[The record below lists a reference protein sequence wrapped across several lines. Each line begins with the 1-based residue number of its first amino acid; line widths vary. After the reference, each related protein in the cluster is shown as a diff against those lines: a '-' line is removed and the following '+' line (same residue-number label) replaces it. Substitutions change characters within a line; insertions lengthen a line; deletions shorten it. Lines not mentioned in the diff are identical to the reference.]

1 MFHLVQ
7 VTQTVFCLVSMI
19 LTSLFA
25 LSLSG
30 VASSD
35 VVIGNGLSKNLLAAG
50 LFILIGCC
58 IDFGKYLF
66 WSERHRSYYYG
77 AMALVLTGFSLL
89 ASCAFF
95 LSAEFVAINNSRLES
110 TEYRVLQERTDA
122 IRQEI
127 NHHERLLEKRLN
139 SEFHRQWVEG
149 EKNAERI
156 RELKGSLIRLME
168 LSSSAGKDTAMNEVP
183 ITRFFAVL
191 GQIFGVSTEAVRNF
205 GYGLL
210 ALLLE
215 VITLGAIS
223 LANSMQHD
231 VLVADKESDDSTE
244 SESTIDD
251 SEQRRKMVNLSNDI
265 VQGRTQPVIRKIK
278 AAQYELDIDEI
289 RQVLMNLYM
298 AGLIEKDA
306 RNSYKLADL
315 SKP

>member
-1 MFHLVQ
+1 MRLIQIVKY
-7 VTQTVFCLVSMI
+7 TFCAVSMI

-58 IDFGKYLF
+58 VDFGKYLF
-66 WSERHRSYYYG
+66 WSERHRSHYYG

-95 LSAEFVAINNSRLES
+95 LSAEFVAINNSQLES
-110 TEYRVLQERTDA
+110 TEYRVLQERADA

-156 RELKGSLIRLME
+156 RELKGSLVRLME
-168 LSSSAGKDTAMNEVP
+168 LSSNAGKNTALNEVP

-191 GQIFGVSTEAVRNF
+191 GRIFGVSIETVRNF

-223 LANSMQHD
+223 LANSMRREA
-231 VLVADKESDDSTE
+231 LCADKETADAIKPEASVDDSV
-244 SESTIDD
+244 
-251 SEQRRKMVNLSNDI
+251 QREKIVNLSNDI
-265 VQGRTQPVIRKIK
+265 IRGQIQPVIRKIK

-289 RQVLMNLYM
+289 RQVLMNLYL
-298 AGLIEKDA
+298 AGLIDKDA
-306 RNSYKLADL
+306 RNSYKRSSAE
-315 SKP
+315 

>member
-1 MFHLVQ
+1 MRLIQIVKY
-7 VTQTVFCLVSMI
+7 TFCFVSMI

-35 VVIGNGLSKNLLAAG
+35 VMTGSGLSKILLAAG

-66 WSERHRSYYYG
+66 WSERQRSHYYG

-110 TEYRVLQERTDA
+110 TEYRVLQERADA

-168 LSSSAGKDTAMNEVP
+168 LSSNAGKNTAMNEVP
-183 ITRFFAVL
+183 ITRFFTVL
-191 GQIFGVSTEAVRNF
+191 GRIFGVNTETARGL

-231 VLVADKESDDSTE
+231 VWVSDKESDDSTK

-265 VQGRTQPVIRKIK
+265 VRGQIQPVIRKIK

-289 RQVLMNLYM
+289 RQVLMHLYL
-298 AGLIEKDA
+298 AGLIDKDA
-306 RNSYKLADL
+306 RNSYNLVDL

>member
-1 MFHLVQ
+1 MRLIQIVKN
-7 VTQTVFCLVSMI
+7 TFCFVSMI

-30 VASSD
+30 VSSSD
-35 VVIGNGLSKNLLAAG
+35 VMIGNGLSKSLLAAG
-50 LFILIGCC
+50 LFILVGCC

-66 WSERHRSYYYG
+66 WSERQRSHYYSV
-77 AMALVLTGFSLL
+77 MALVLTGFSLL

-95 LSAEFVAINNSRLES
+95 LSAEFAAINNSRLVS
-110 TEYRVLQERTDA
+110 VEYGALQERMSA
-122 IRQEI
+122 VRQEI

-139 SEFHRQWVEG
+139 SEYHRQWVEG

-156 RELKGSLIRLME
+156 RELKGSLISLMA
-168 LSSSAGKDTAMNEVP
+168 LSSSVGKDTAMNEVP
-183 ITRFFAVL
+183 ITRFFGIL
-191 GQIFGVSTEAVRNF
+191 GRLFGVSTETIRNL

-223 LANSMQHD
+223 LANSMRQD
-231 VLVADKESDDSTE
+231 VLWADKETDDAIKPEAS
-244 SESTIDD
+244 IDD
-251 SEQRRKMVNLSNDI
+251 SEQRRKIVNLSNDI
-265 VQGRTQPVIRKIK
+265 IRGQVQPVIRRIK

-289 RQVLMNLYM
+289 RQVLINLYM

-306 RNSYKLADL
+306 RNSYKLCDTD
-315 SKP
+315 

>member
-1 MFHLVQ
+1 
-7 VTQTVFCLVSMI
+7 
-19 LTSLFA
+19 
-25 LSLSG
+25 
-30 VASSD
+30 
-35 VVIGNGLSKNLLAAG
+35 
-50 LFILIGCC
+50 
-58 IDFGKYLF
+58 
-66 WSERHRSYYYG
+66 
-77 AMALVLTGFSLL
+77 MAIVLTGFSLL

-95 LSAEFVAINNSRLES
+95 LSAEFVAINNSQLES
-110 TEYRVLQERTDA
+110 TEYRVLQERADA

-168 LSSSAGKDTAMNEVP
+168 LSSNAGKNTAMNEVP
-183 ITRFFAVL
+183 ITRFFTVL
-191 GQIFGVSTEAVRNF
+191 GRIFGVSTEAVRNL

-231 VLVADKESDDSTE
+231 VLAADEESDDSTS
-244 SESTIDD
+244 SESTTDD
-251 SEQRRKMVNLSNDI
+251 FEQRRRMVNLSNDI
-265 VQGRTQPVIRKIK
+265 IRGQIQPVIRKIK

-289 RQVLMNLYM
+289 RQVLMNLYL
-298 AGLIEKDA
+298 AGLIDKDA
-306 RNSYKLADL
+306 RNSYKLTDL

>member
-1 MFHLVQ
+1 
-7 VTQTVFCLVSMI
+7 
-19 LTSLFA
+19 
-25 LSLSG
+25 
-30 VASSD
+30 
-35 VVIGNGLSKNLLAAG
+35 
-50 LFILIGCC
+50 
-58 IDFGKYLF
+58 
-66 WSERHRSYYYG
+66 
-77 AMALVLTGFSLL
+77 MALVLTGFSLL

-223 LANSMQHD
+223 LANSMQYD
-231 VLVADKESDDSTE
+231 VLAADKESDDSTS

-251 SEQRRKMVNLSNDI
+251 SEQRCRVVNLSNDI
-265 VQGRTQPVIRKIK
+265 IRGQIQPVIRKIK

-289 RQVLMNLYM
+289 RQVLMNLYL

-306 RNSYKLADL
+306 RNSYKLIDI
-315 SKP
+315 SKS

>member
-1 MFHLVQ
+1 
-7 VTQTVFCLVSMI
+7 
-19 LTSLFA
+19 
-25 LSLSG
+25 
-30 VASSD
+30 
-35 VVIGNGLSKNLLAAG
+35 
-50 LFILIGCC
+50 
-58 IDFGKYLF
+58 
-66 WSERHRSYYYG
+66 
-77 AMALVLTGFSLL
+77 MAIVLTGFSLL

-110 TEYRVLQERTDA
+110 TEYRVLQEKSDA

-156 RELKGSLIRLME
+156 RELKGSLVRLME
-168 LSSSAGKDTAMNEVP
+168 LSSNAGKNTAMNEVP

-191 GQIFGVSTEAVRNF
+191 GRIFGVSTEAVRNF

-231 VLVADKESDDSTE
+231 VLATNKESDDST
-244 SESTIDD
+244 SSASTIDD
-251 SEQRRKMVNLSNDI
+251 SEQRRKVVNLSNDI
-265 VQGRTQPVIRKIK
+265 IRGQIQPVIRKIK
-278 AAQYELDIDEI
+278 AAQYELDIDEV
-289 RQVLMNLYM
+289 RQVLMNLYL
-298 AGLIEKDA
+298 AGLIDKDA
-306 RNSYKLADL
+306 RNSYKLPSAEETGEAER
-315 SKP
+315 

>member
-1 MFHLVQ
+1 MRLIKIVKY
-7 VTQTVFCLVSMI
+7 TFCLVSMI

-35 VVIGNGLSKNLLAAG
+35 VLIGNGLSKNLLAAG

-66 WSERHRSYYYG
+66 WSERQRSHYYG
-77 AMALVLTGFSLL
+77 VMAIVLTGFSLL

-110 TEYRVLQERTDA
+110 TEYRVLQEKSDA

-168 LSSSAGKDTAMNEVP
+168 LSSNAGKNTAMNEVP

-191 GQIFGVSTEAVRNF
+191 GRIFGVSIETVRNL

-223 LANSMQHD
+223 LENSMRRD
-231 VLVADKESDDSTE
+231 ALCADKATDDAIKPEASV
-244 SESTIDD
+244 DD
-251 SEQRRKMVNLSNDI
+251 SEQREKIVNLSNDI
-265 VQGRTQPVIRKIK
+265 IQGRIQPVIRKIK

>member
-205 GYGLL
+205 VMLNL
-210 ALLLE
+210 
-215 VITLGAIS
+215 S
-223 LANSMQHD
+223 KN
-231 VLVADKESDDSTE
+231 DST
-244 SESTIDD
+244 D
-251 SEQRRKMVNLSNDI
+251 SAI
-265 VQGRTQPVIRKIK
+265 V
-278 AAQYELDIDEI
+278 
-289 RQVLMNLYM
+289 
-298 AGLIEKDA
+298 
-306 RNSYKLADL
+306 
-315 SKP
+315 

>member
-1 MFHLVQ
+1 MHRLIQ
-7 VTQTVFCLVSMI
+7 ITKIIFCLVSMI

-25 LSLSG
+25 LSLSA
-30 VASSD
+30 VSSSD
-35 VVIGNGLSKNLLAAG
+35 FMNGNGLSKNLLAAG

-66 WSERHRSYYYG
+66 WSERKRSYCYG
-77 AMALVLTGFSLL
+77 VMALILTGFSLL

-110 TEYRVLQERTDA
+110 MEYRVLQERADA

-156 RELKGSLIRLME
+156 RELKGSLVRLME
-168 LSSSAGKDTAMNEVP
+168 LSSNAGKNTALNEVP

-191 GQIFGVSTEAVRNF
+191 GRIFGVSIETVRNF

-223 LANSMQHD
+223 LENSMRRD
-231 VLVADKESDDSTE
+231 VLCANKETDDAIKPEASV
-244 SESTIDD
+244 DD
-251 SEQRRKMVNLSNDI
+251 SEQREKIVNLSNDI
-265 VQGRTQPVIRKIK
+265 IRGQIQPVIRKIK
-278 AAQYELDIDEI
+278 AAQYELDMDAI
-289 RQVLMNLYM
+289 RQVLMHLYL
-298 AGLIEKDA
+298 AGLIDKDA
-306 RNSYKLADL
+306 RNSYKLPSAE
-315 SKP
+315 

>member
-183 ITRFFAVL
+183 ITRLFAVL

-223 LANSMQHD
+223 LANSMQYD
-231 VLVADKESDDSTE
+231 VLAADKESDDSTS

-251 SEQRRKMVNLSNDI
+251 SEQRCRVVNLSNDI
-265 VQGRTQPVIRKIK
+265 IRGQIQPVIRKIK

-289 RQVLMNLYM
+289 RQVLMNLYL
-298 AGLIEKDA
+298 AGLIDKDA
-306 RNSYKLADL
+306 RNSYKLTDL